1 METGQN
7 VNRFMKTK
15 LKPGNLKTNIYN
27 PNGNWKK
34 CKPFYENEIETGKP
48 ENRYLKVKQK
58 PIKSKT

>member
-48 ENRYLKVKQK
+48 ENRYLKVK
-58 PIKSKT
+58 